1 MKKLLEFHLEDILPE
16 GSKVLEHQGMPSNTT
31 IPEHIRSLLEEAQ
44 DEFASEAR
52 PTGIMQELTA
62 GEFEVIFRGE
72 DQNDPESPLATIYPQ
87 AEGLALFAIT
97 MGEMVS
103 TNIEHMF
110 KGKNFAL
117 GAMLDAVASLAA
129 DEAAAHVEEQYR
141 KEFTGR
147 TSTGSDIRVLGYS
160 PGYCGW
166 HISAQKKLFT
176 ALEPERIGIKLNAS
190 YLMTPL
196 KSVSGVLVAG
206 RPEIHVFKPSFN
218 FCKLCKTFSCHE
230 RLRNLKAV
238 IT

>member
-1 MKKLLEFHLEDILPE
+1 
-16 GSKVLEHQGMPSNTT
+16 
-31 IPEHIRSLLEEAQ
+31 
-44 DEFASEAR
+44 
-52 PTGIMQELTA
+52 MQEVTVS
-62 GEFEVIFRGE
+62 EFEAIFEGE
-72 DQNDPESPLATIYPQ
+72 GQNDPESPLATIYPQ

-97 MGEMVS
+97 MGESVS
-103 TNIEHMF
+103 KDIEDMF

-129 DEAAAHVEEQYR
+129 DLAAAHTEEQYE
-141 KEFTGR
+141 KDLVSR
-147 TSTGSDIRVLGYS
+147 TSPGSNVRVLGYS

-166 HISAQKKLFT
+166 HISAQKQLFT
-176 ALEPERIGIKLNAS
+176 TLEPERIGIKLNAS

-206 RPEIHVFKPSFN
+206 PPEIHVFKPSFD
-218 FCKLCKTFSCHE
+218 FCKMCKTFSCHE

>member
-1 MKKLLEFHLEDILPE
+1 MKKLFEFHLEDILPE
-16 GSKVLEHQGMPSNTT
+16 ASAVLEHQGMPVDTA
-31 IPEHIRSLLEEAQ
+31 IPDHIRSLLDEAQ

-52 PTGIMQELTA
+52 PTGLMQELTVA
-62 GEFEVIFRGE
+62 EFDTIFKGEG
-72 DQNDPESPLATIYPQ
+72 QNDPESPLAEIYPQ
-87 AEGLALFAIT
+87 AKGLALFAIT

-103 TNIEHMF
+103 TNIEDLF
-110 KGKNFAL
+110 KGKEFAL

-129 DEAAAHVEEQYR
+129 DLAAAHAEEQFLR
-141 KEFTGR
+141 NLAGR
-147 TSTGSDIRVLGYS
+147 DNHEGDTRVLGYS

-166 HISAQKKLFT
+166 HISAQKKLFA

-206 RPEIHVFKPSFN
+206 PPEIHVFKPAFS

-230 RLRNLKAV
+230 RLRNLEAV